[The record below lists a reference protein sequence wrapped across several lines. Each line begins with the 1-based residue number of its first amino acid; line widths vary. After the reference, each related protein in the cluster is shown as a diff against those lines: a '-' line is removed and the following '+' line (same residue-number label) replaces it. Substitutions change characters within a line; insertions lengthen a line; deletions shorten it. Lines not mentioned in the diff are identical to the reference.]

1 MTTTTVETATATEL
15 TRRGERSAGTSG
27 AARSGRRTR
36 LPSAGVTACS
46 DDGSSSARDVPAAGS
61 PAEHTHGPPIPRPR
75 GPQLRNPQWPA
86 GPPPRPRIVDEPGIL
101 GLSRLTRGRF
111 GSRLFNW
118 FFVLVFAVILI
129 QMISAILENPW

>member
-1 MTTTTVETATATEL
+1 VPA
-15 TRRGERSAGTSG
+15 
-27 AARSGRRTR
+27 
-36 LPSAGVTACS
+36 
-46 DDGSSSARDVPAAGS
+46 DGSPVERRHGSAVPH
-61 PAEHTHGPPIPRPR
+61 PRTPRRPP
-75 GPQLRNPQWPA
+75 

-118 FFVLVFAVILI
+118 FFVLVFAVIVI

>member
-1 MTTTTVETATATEL
+1 VA
-15 TRRGERSAGTSG
+15 AGPDEAS
-27 AARSGRRTR
+27 
-36 LPSAGVTACS
+36 S
-46 DDGSSSARDVPAAGS
+46 DRDGSTFDAAVPQPRAA
-61 PAEHTHGPPIPRPR
+61 PTD
-75 GPQLRNPQWPA
+75 
-86 GPPPRPRIVDEPGIL
+86 GPPPRPRIVDEPAIL

>member
-1 MTTTTVETATATEL
+1 MTTTTMTAATAMAATTGDL
-15 TRRGERSAGTSG
+15 TRRGGRHAGPSD
-27 AARSGRRTR
+27 APRSGHCAG
-36 LPSAGVTACS
+36 LPSAGVAAGPDEASS
-46 DDGSSSARDVPAAGS
+46 DRDGSTFDAAVPQPRAA
-61 PAEHTHGPPIPRPR
+61 PTD
-75 GPQLRNPQWPA
+75 
-86 GPPPRPRIVDEPGIL
+86 GPPPRPRIVDEPAIL

>member
-1 MTTTTVETATATEL
+1 MA
-15 TRRGERSAGTSG
+15 AGPDEAS
-27 AARSGRRTR
+27 
-36 LPSAGVTACS
+36 S
-46 DDGSSSARDVPAAGS
+46 DRDGSTFDAAVPQPRAAPTDGPPAAPDAPPAVPQPRDS
-61 PAEHTHGPPIPRPR
+61 PWR
-75 GPQLRNPQWPA
+75 LD
-86 GPPPRPRIVDEPGIL
+86 PPPRPRIADEPGIL